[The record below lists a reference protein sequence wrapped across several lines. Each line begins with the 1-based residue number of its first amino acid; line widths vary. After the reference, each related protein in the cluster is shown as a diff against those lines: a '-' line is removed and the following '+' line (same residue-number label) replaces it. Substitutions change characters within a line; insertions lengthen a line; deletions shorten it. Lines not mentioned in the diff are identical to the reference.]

1 MAVSWRSIQ
10 KQNFTDWHI
19 LADFLELDEN
29 QRSHILIK
37 TRFPL
42 NLPFRL
48 AKKIQKKSLN
58 DPLLRQFLPMIEE
71 LKKVPGFVKDPVSDL
86 TFKKEKKL
94 LQKYQGRSLL
104 VTTKACAMNCRFCFR
119 QNFDYEKEDKSF
131 KKELA
136 HLKNN
141 SSISEII
148 LSGGDPLSLSNS
160 HLAKLFKELEEIPHL
175 KRLRFHTRF
184 PIGIPERLDAEL
196 LGLLAGLRFQTVFI
210 IHCNH
215 PAELDETVLAK
226 LKEVQKLGIPVL
238 SQTVLLKNVNDRV
251 EVLKELFERMVD
263 FGIQPYYLH
272 QLDPVEGAAHFEV
285 SEDIGRNLIR
295 ELAGMLPGYA
305 VPRYVKEIPNELS
318 KSPL

>member
-1 MAVSWRSIQ
+1 V
-10 KQNFTDWHI
+10 
-19 LADFLELDEN
+19 
-29 QRSHILIK
+29 
-37 TRFPL
+37 
-42 NLPFRL
+42 
-48 AKKIQKKSLN
+48 
-58 DPLLRQFLPMIEE
+58 
-71 LKKVPGFVKDPVSDL
+71 
-86 TFKKEKKL
+86 KEKKL

-104 VTTKACAMNCRFCFR
+104 VTTKACVMNCRFCFR
-119 QNFDYEKEDKSF
+119 QNFDYEREDKTF

-136 HLKNN
+136 YLKNDP
-141 SSISEII
+141 SISEII

-160 HLAKLFKELEEIPHL
+160 HLSELFKELENIPHL

-184 PIGIPERLDAEL
+184 PLGIPERLDAEL
-196 LGLLAGLRFQTVFI
+196 LGLLAGLRFQTVFV